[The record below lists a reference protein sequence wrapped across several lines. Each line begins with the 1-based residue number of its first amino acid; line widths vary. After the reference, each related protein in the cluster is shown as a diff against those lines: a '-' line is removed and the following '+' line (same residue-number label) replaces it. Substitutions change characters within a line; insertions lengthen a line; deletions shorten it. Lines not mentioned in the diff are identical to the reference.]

1 MSSLFGQLQTETLN
15 EISLSLYNGAE
26 ESEHP
31 HTVCIIVVGM
41 IKRYH
46 NNQVCCFNIQ
56 NSFQKI

>member
-31 HTVCIIVVGM
+31 HMVCIVVVGM

-46 NNQVCCFNIQ
+46 NNQVCCFNI
-56 NSFQKI
+56 